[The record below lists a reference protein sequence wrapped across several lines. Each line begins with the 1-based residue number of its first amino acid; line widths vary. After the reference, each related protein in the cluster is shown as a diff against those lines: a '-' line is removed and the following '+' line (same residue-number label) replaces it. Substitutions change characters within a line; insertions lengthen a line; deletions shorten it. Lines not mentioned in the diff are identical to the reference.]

1 MDSMVAVIRNA
12 IVSRRPVPVLVAA
25 AIVVCCLLILA
36 MGDAARAAP
45 PAATIEGV
53 PKDALERPL
62 CGVQLK
68 LQAPD
73 GRVVAQP
80 PTDASGRYRFT
91 GIAPGVYSVIGEKQG
106 FDTASAIASLDASNG
121 ATADLTLAA
130 QQALDLKLIEQRLN
144 EARLAIQPRIGA
156 STYTIPDKAIEAQAG
171 GENNPLSQVLLQAPG
186 VTQDSQSQGQ
196 LHVRNEHA
204 NVQFRIN
211 GVILPEGVSVFGQAL
226 SPRFAGS
233 VDLITGALPAEYGLR
248 TAGIFDIQTK
258 SGAFNPGGAVSIYGG
273 SYGRIQPSFEYGGSV
288 GRFNYFLPGDYL
300 QSNLGL
306 ENPTPSYNP
315 IPDKPQHRQ
324 RPPGRGQLSTH
335 QQPYGALGRHRYRRT
350 QHLQNVVDGGAG
362 GRDRRCR
369 GRTVCDSRQ
378 WRQDRLDLQLLS
390 AGRVAHPAHGHR
402 QLWRPLRRRRRLH
415 S

>member
-1 MDSMVAVIRNA
+1 MDRLVAAVRNA
-12 IVSRRPVPVLVAA
+12 LASRRPVPVLVAA

-45 PAATIEGV
+45 PAGIIEGV
-53 PKDALERPL
+53 AKDALERPL
-62 CGVQLK
+62 SGVQLK

-73 GRVVAQP
+73 GRVVAQTT
-80 PTDASGRYRFT
+80 TDASGRYGFA
-91 GIAPGVYSVIGEKQG
+91 GIAPGVYSVIGERKG
-106 FDTASAIASLDASNG
+106 FATATAIASLDASNG

-156 STYTIPDKAIEAQAG
+156 STYTIPDKAIEAQPG

-288 GRFNYFLPGDYL
+288 RRVNYFVGGDHP
-300 QSNLGL
+300 QSKLGL
-306 ENPTPSYNP
+306 ENPTSSYNAIHDKTQQGHGFAYLENIIDATSKVSAILGTYQGQFQ
-315 IPDKPQHRQ
+315 IPNIPGQAATFDVNGKPA
-324 RPPGRGQLSTH
+324 S
-335 QQPYGALGRHRYRRT
+335 
-350 QHLQNVVDGGAG
+350 
-362 GRDRRCR
+362 
-369 GRTVCDSRQ
+369 
-378 WRQDRLDLQLLS
+378 
-390 AGRVAHPAHGHR
+390 
-402 QLWRPLRRRRRLH
+402 
-415 S
+415 